1 MGAFLILAIMVN
13 SGIIRHK
20 KNIIL
25 MYNVPCGGDNI
36 MDEQM
41 KVNKIDSNPNVVYA
55 NGITI
60 NFSIFEARLE
70 FLKDTPNVVKKE
82 ITQETVADI
91 RMSPQLAKTVA
102 TFLLQNVANYEKQFG
117 TLPLL
122 SFNTGDVNA

>member
-1 MGAFLILAIMVN
+1 
-13 SGIIRHK
+13 
-20 KNIIL
+20 
-25 MYNVPCGGDNI
+25 

-41 KVNKIDSNPNVVYA
+41 KVIKMDNNMNVVYA

-60 NFSIFEARLE
+60 NLSIFEARLE

-82 ITQETVADI
+82 VTQETVADI

-102 TFLLQNVANYEKQFG
+102 TYLLQNVVNYEKQFG

-122 SFNTGDVNA
+122 PFNSGDVNA